1 MRIIGHRGLAGLAP
15 ENTLAG
21 FRAAAAHGLA
31 MVEFDVRLSCDGVPL
46 VFHDDTL
53 ERTTNG
59 SGPVAEHDWA
69 QLRRLDSGSWFAPAF
84 AGEGIP
90 SLEQVLRLCL
100 DLGLAVNMEI
110 KPDKGREAQTAEAA
124 LALALGLWPEDA
136 PPPLISSFETTCLV
150 TAREKAPHWPRALLA
165 EELPADWREQARH
178 LEAGALHLGHGNLDR
193 RQVADIVE
201 EGLAVRV
208 YTVNDLIQ
216 AVRMWSWGVAG
227 IFSDY
232 PYSS

>member
-21 FRAAAAHGLA
+21 LRAAAAHELS
-31 MVEFDVRLSCDGVPL
+31 MVEFDVRLSRDGVPL

-69 QLRRLDSGSWFAPAF
+69 QLRRLDAGSWFAPAF

-100 DLGLAVNMEI
+100 ELGLAVNMEI
-110 KPDKGREAQTAEAA
+110 KPDTGREAETAQTA
-124 LALALGLWPEDA
+124 LALALGLWPADA
-136 PPPLISSFETTCLV
+136 PKPLVSSFEAICLEI
-150 TAREKAPHWPRALLA
+150 ARQVAPHWPRALLA
-165 EELPADWREQARH
+165 GELPAGWRAQVRH
-178 LEAGALHLGHGNLDR
+178 LEAGALHLDHRNLDQG
-193 RQVADIVE
+193 QVEDVLE
-201 EGLAVRV
+201 EGLAVRA
-208 YTVNDLIQ
+208 YTVNDPFE
-216 AVRMWSWGVAG
+216 AARMRNWGVTA